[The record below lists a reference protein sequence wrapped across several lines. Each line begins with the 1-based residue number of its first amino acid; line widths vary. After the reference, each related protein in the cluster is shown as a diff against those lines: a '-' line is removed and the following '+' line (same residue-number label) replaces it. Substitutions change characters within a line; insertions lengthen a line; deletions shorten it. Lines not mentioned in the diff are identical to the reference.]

1 MIRRMLYLVL
11 AIFTAGVAC
20 SAASCAVE
28 PDSTVIG
35 GRVVHFDEAWL
46 RSLRKPKESLK
57 TALEHH
63 YGLNERVA
71 QVFYVLAASNTHG
84 FTNREMMKANN
95 LYCLCDENNTSCYYS
110 YSHWSQSVSEI
121 LAIYKGEL
129 GDDFNDLTLLLDC
142 IAAHY
147 DRDKLR
153 DMSRYHEYYF
163 GNALPMRRL
172 DKKDNGG
179 LPW

>member
-1 MIRRMLYLVL
+1 MIRRVLYLAFALLMVDVVCC
-11 AIFTAGVAC
+11 AAPVAN
-20 SAASCAVE
+20 E

-63 YGLNERVA
+63 YGLNARVA

-95 LYCLCDENNTSCYYS
+95 LYCLCDENNTSRYYN
-110 YSHWSQSVSEI
+110 YAHWSESVTEI
-121 LAIYKGEL
+121 LSIYRGEL
-129 GDDFNDLTLLLDC
+129 GEDFNDLTLLLDC

-147 DRDKLR
+147 DREKLH

-172 DKKDNGG
+172 NKKDNGG